1 MSGPA
6 AQPDPSAD
14 LVLDPGVLERV
25 PSLEFGG
32 YRAVAMLGGT
42 CVLRWRGLYREALSQ
57 GLAAVAQSDGAQRAR
72 QAVVRISRGQAATA
86 ADLAAACRALELPG
100 LLAVVGA
107 NTLGIGSWVKRLQ
120 DCFGAPLRV
129 QARAKS
135 RLAVFHVADP
145 ARYPEPEWSSEPWA
159 VVPGTSLVAAPGV
172 FSAGRLDAGT
182 AVLLDHL
189 RQECDGVGDPALADA
204 GPYVPPP
211 PPQRIA
217 DLGCGA
223 GHLGLAALHWHPQAT
238 AAFFDAD
245 FPAVASVQANCRA
258 LGLEPRTSCHWWDAH
273 EALPPRA
280 YDLILANPPAHAGS
294 QVDIGAAT
302 ALVQAALPALLP
314 GGRLLV
320 VANQRLPYERDWSRL
335 ASWRLAQQRDGYKIL
350 ETTAGG

>member
-1 MSGPA
+1 VSGPA
-6 AQPDPSAD
+6 PLPDPHDD

-25 PSLEFGG
+25 PTLEFGG
-32 YRAVAMLGGT
+32 YHAVEMLGGT
-42 CVLRWRGLYREALSQ
+42 CVLRWRGPYREAQAQ
-57 GLAAVAQSDGAQRAR
+57 GLSAVAQCDGTQRAR
-72 QAVVRISRGQAATA
+72 QAVVRIHRGQAATA

-107 NTLGIGSWVKRLQ
+107 NTLGIGSWVKRLAA
-120 DCFGAPLRV
+120 CFGAPLRV

-135 RLAVFHVADP
+135 RVAVFSVADP
-145 ARYPEPEWSSEPWA
+145 SRYPEPSWSSEPWA
-159 VVPGTSLVAAPGV
+159 VVPGAALVAAPGV

-182 AVLLDHL
+182 AVLLEHL
-189 RQECDGVGDPALADA
+189 RQECDPQGDPALADA
-204 GPYVPPP
+204 GPHVPPP
-211 PPQRIA
+211 APAHIA

-238 AAFFDAD
+238 AAFYDAD
-245 FPAVASVQANCRA
+245 APAVASVQANCRA
-258 LGLEPRTSCHWWDAH
+258 LGLEARTSCHWWDAH

-280 YDLILANPPAHAGS
+280 FDLILANPPAHAGA
-294 QVDIGAAT
+294 QVDLGAAT